1 MKLSYIGTILL
12 FCASIL
18 FPERIDAQLYDKEWV
33 LGSPMATMTFEGDS
47 VINGKLQDTTLGS
60 FLTMGSMCDANGN
73 LLFFT
78 NGINVYNRF
87 AKRMHNG
94 DSLSYPSEWYNQL
107 GDGMSSRQGVV
118 ILPKPGDTNLY
129 YIFHYTSTD
138 TIVNGGGYEAT
149 HLYYSIVDM
158 RADSGRGDLVA
169 KNVPIIENEI
179 LSFSRLSACRHAN
192 GRDWWIIKNA
202 WHTNIYY
209 EFLLTPDS
217 LIGPFVQQIGPQYGV
232 GVEAAAYS
240 FFSLDGSK
248 YASFTDQSNVMILDF
263 DRCSGLLSNPI
274 SFFNSDSY
282 NPTTN
287 PNSGGC
293 SGAFSPNGRFLYI
306 TNRLELNQYDLSV
319 TPIRDSV
326 RLQTLT
332 DSSDFFQMDIM
343 QLAPNGKIYISCWA
357 GGKDSIHVINQPDS
371 LGLACDFKMYAQ
383 PVETLSPMNLP
394 YFPNYRLG
402 ALTGSCDTIHTS
414 VTAIADAR
422 PAFASVAPN
431 PASDQASLFYSTNS
445 NSQNRA
451 EIFDMTGNLIW
462 NSNTVGSSGNINI
475 NLSAMPAGIYLV
487 RFTADDNILL
497 NTKLVVTK

>member
-1 MKLSYIGTILL
+1 L
-12 FCASIL
+12 FVFSKTL
-18 FPERIDAQLYDKEWV
+18 HAQQYDKVWV
-33 LGSPMATMTFEGDS
+33 FGTPMTTITFEGDS
-47 VINGKLQDTTLGS
+47 VINGQLEDTALGS
-60 FLTMGSMCDANGN
+60 FVTMGSMCDASGN

-87 AKRMHNG
+87 AKRMPNG
-94 DSLSYPSEWYNQL
+94 DSLSYPSEWYNLL
-107 GDGMSSRQGVV
+107 GDGMSSSQGAV
-118 ILPKPGDTNLY
+118 ILPKPNDTSQY

-138 TIVNGGGYEAT
+138 TIVSGGGYEAT

-158 RADSGRGDLVA
+158 REDSGRGDLTA

-217 LIGPFVQQIGPQYGV
+217 LIGPFVQQVGPQYGV
-232 GVEAAAYS
+232 GVEQAAYS
-240 FFSLDGSK
+240 IFSQDGSK
-248 YASFTDQSNVMILDF
+248 YASFTDQSNVMIF
-263 DRCSGLLSNPI
+263 NFNRCSGLLSNPI

-282 NPTTN
+282 NPTTD

-293 SGAFSPNGRFLYI
+293 SGAFSPNGRFFYI

-319 TPIRDSV
+319 TPVHDSV

-332 DSSDFFQMDIM
+332 DTTDHFQMDIM
-343 QLAPNGKIYISCWA
+343 QLAPNAKIYVSCWN

-371 LGLACDFKMYAQ
+371 FGVACDFKMYGQ
-383 PVETLSPMNLP
+383 PVNTISPINLP

-402 ALTGSCDTIHTS
+402 ALAGSCDTIHTS
-414 VTAIADAR
+414 VRAIADAR

-431 PASDQASLFYSTNS
+431 PALDQASLFYSTNS